1 MTEEQLG
8 ATGHS
13 KSVQLNESTLMRI
26 SEDSF
31 QHDANPQNPFCLKIR
46 DRKMVEREVTKL
58 LQTSPVV
65 EAWEVSDV
73 SKWLRATD
81 LADIPKV
88 QEIFSQ
94 HQITGARLLELTDVE
109 LQQNLKINSLGKR
122 RNILK
127 ALTYLKAQ
135 IARNLNS

>member
-13 KSVQLNESTLMRI
+13 KSVQLNDSTLMRI

-31 QHDANPQNPFCLKIR
+31 QHEANPPNPFCLKIP
-46 DRKMVEREVTKL
+46 DRKLVEREVAKL
-58 LQTSPVV
+58 LKANPVV

-88 QEIFSQ
+88 PEIFSQ
-94 HQITGARLLELTDVE
+94 HRITG
-109 LQQNLKINSLGKR
+109 
-122 RNILK
+122 
-127 ALTYLKAQ
+127 
-135 IARNLNS
+135 